1 MKYTLY
7 SHGNKKICAGKNEEK
22 MKGEEGKREKGKKRK
37 KEGKRRGKRGKGK
50 NREKEEKR

>member
-1 MKYTLY
+1 MKYTSY
-7 SHGNKKICAGKNEEK
+7 SQGNKKICAGKNEEK